1 MPAHPAVSAITALG
15 GASVGTA
22 LSEGLK
28 SPKAI
33 ALFYVEIAKSCYTA
47 TGSKRIACAV
57 AAGACGFALVP
68 GPHQA
73 PFIAACAESL
83 KGASKL

>member
-1 MPAHPAVSAITALG
+1 MPNPAVSAVTALG
-15 GASVGTA
+15 GAAVGTA

-33 ALFYVEIAKSCYTA
+33 ALFYVGVTKSCYSA
-47 TGSKRIACAV
+47 TGSKRIACVV

-73 PFIAACAESL
+73 PFIAACAASL
-83 KGASKL
+83 KGVSKL